1 MSKCCLLASELAN
14 KEEPRL
20 ADVDGAAPRR
30 GASRTDQS
38 PRQCDFVSGHIDL
51 RLRHSASR
59 RRAARIR
66 APRVRMAPARVSNGL
81 PVADQKSAA
90 AALEACMRAPR
101 VLGGVYVCR
110 RQPAKV

>member
-1 MSKCCLLASELAN
+1 MSKCSLLASELAN

-20 ADVDGAAPRR
+20 ADIDGAAPRR

-59 RRAARIR
+59 AARTR

-101 VLGGVYVCR
+101 VLGGVYICR